1 MKRSSLCATEKDINR
16 QIGLR
21 LRQARCKRGLTLQ
34 KLGAALGVSHQQIQK
49 YETGADCLSAAKVV
63 RLAEIL
69 GVKVSHFYDAPVR
82 ADLDD

>member
-1 MKRSSLCATEKDINR
+1 MKRSSLCDSEKDINR

-21 LRQARCKRGLTLQ
+21 LRQARSERGLTQ
-34 KLGAALGVSHQQIQK
+34 QQLGAALGVSHQQIQK
-49 YETGADCLSAAKVV
+49 YETGADCLSAAKVM

-69 GVKVSHFYDAPVR
+69 GVNVSHFYDAPVR